1 MIGSIYAKEQHFPSA
16 RVHFCR
22 KTAGESWGCCR
33 EVVGRVGIRGGSCRS
48 PFRSG
53 HLVLERRIHIF
64 TTVVLVL
71 ATILLLYRVYE
82 FGQDRFFTMDEYQF
96 GHATWL
102 VSQGQK
108 PYVDFYEHH
117 FPLSYVL
124 PAVFLLDDAGDAS
137 FETLAL
143 RLRKIVFVYILG
155 VCLLAGLATRAAT
168 GKLHVAL
175 LSAFLPIT
183 IGFGLMSAV
192 DYRADTL
199 AAFTFLS
206 CLFLLELNR
215 SRRSRALA
223 ISCGVMVALAA
234 FMTQK
239 MAAMG
244 GVTIALMYGFDI
256 VRRRIWRTR
265 SEATP
270 FVRFPVAFA
279 VPAGLVVAL
288 VVGGA
293 MCLGMLSDAY
303 EITILQAFQ
312 HEALYPDEFVW
323 EYLEPFLSATWYSS
337 LPIVGFAVFFCFT
350 RSAGFWRFP
359 LAVAIGAGVLLRAQ
373 YPYNY
378 VFLSYLI
385 GVCAVRGYAV
395 AVERIPVRGPKWL
408 AARPLLYL
416 VPLAVIPNQLD
427 FVSHTTT
434 NVHQLAVLNR
444 IQAYTSPG
452 DAVIDNAGGAMFR
465 SHGSY
470 YYHHG
475 AFHRQIFADY
485 FATELVED
493 YRRSQA
499 IFWIKDM
506 RLRKLPEPV
515 REYFE
520 SHYLRVDGDLHGLG
534 FSIPAH
540 RGQMRDFVV
549 EVVREGYYHI
559 LSPSVRHS
567 GSQGREYLP
576 PGNDV
581 WIDGRRVRSRG
592 LRLGEGSH
600 RISLRDGSPF
610 FLLSFLPPEAYT
622 TRGSSE
628 DGGGPHH
635 TMLFEYREGK

>member
-1 MIGSIYAKEQHFPSA
+1 
-16 RVHFCR
+16 
-22 KTAGESWGCCR
+22 
-33 EVVGRVGIRGGSCRS
+33 
-48 PFRSG
+48 
-53 HLVLERRIHIF
+53 VLERRIHIF

-71 ATILLLYRVYE
+71 AAILLLYRVYE
-82 FGQDRFFTMDEYQF
+82 FGQERFFTVDEYQF

-124 PAVFLLDDAGDAS
+124 HAVFFLGDPGDAS

-155 VCLLAGLATRAAT
+155 TCFLAGLATRAAT

-175 LSAFLPIT
+175 LSACLPIT
-183 IGFGLMSAV
+183 FGFGLMSAV

-223 ISCGVMVALAA
+223 ISCGVIAALAA

-239 MAAMG
+239 MAAIG
-244 GVTIALMYGFDI
+244 GVTIALMYGFDL
-256 VRRRIWRTR
+256 VRCRFWRTR
-265 SEATP
+265 SETTS
-270 FVRFPVAFA
+270 FVPFPVAFA
-279 VPAGLVVAL
+279 VSAGLVLAL

-293 MCLGMLSDAY
+293 TCLGMLSDAY
-303 EITILQAFQ
+303 EIVILQAFQ

-323 EYLEPFLSATWYSS
+323 EYLEPFLSVTWYSS

-350 RSAGFWRFP
+350 RSAGFWRLP
-359 LAVAIGAGVLLRAQ
+359 LAVAIGTGVLLRAQ

-385 GVCAVRGYAV
+385 GVCAVRGYAI

-416 VPLAVIPNQLD
+416 IPLAVIPNQLD
-427 FVSHTTT
+427 FISHTTS
-434 NVHQLAVLNR
+434 NAHQLAILSK
-444 IQAYTSPG
+444 IQAYSSHA
-452 DAVIDNAGGAMFR
+452 DVVIDNAGGAMFR

-475 AFHRQIFADY
+475 EFHRQIFADY

-506 RLRKLPEPV
+506 RLGKLPEPV
-515 REYFE
+515 REYFD
-520 SHYLRVDGDLHGLG
+520 SHYLRVDGDLFGLG
-534 FSIPAH
+534 FSIPAYS
-540 RGQMRDFVV
+540 GEELDL
-549 EVVREGYYHI
+549 EIDVVREGYYHI
-559 LSPSVRHS
+559 LPPSSR
-567 GSQGREYLP
+567 GRDIERRKHRSM
-576 PGNDV
+576 PGDA

-592 LRLGEGSH
+592 LRLSRGKH
-600 RISLRDGSPF
+600 RISLRDGSPA
-610 FLLSFLPPEAYT
+610 FLLSFLPVGAFADRA
-622 TRGSSE
+622 RGE
-628 DGGGPHH
+628 DGSGLEY
-635 TMLFEYREGK
+635 TMLFEYGEARKRSAAGGG